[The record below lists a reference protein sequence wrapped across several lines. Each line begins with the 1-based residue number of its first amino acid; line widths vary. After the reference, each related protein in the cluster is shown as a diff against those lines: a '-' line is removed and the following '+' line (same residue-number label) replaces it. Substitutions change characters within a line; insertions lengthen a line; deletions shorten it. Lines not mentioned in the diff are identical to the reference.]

1 MEIFVVGGAV
11 RDVILGR
18 EPKDLDFVVVGSTPE
33 EMIQKGF
40 VQVGA
45 DFPVFLDSDGR
56 EFALART
63 ERKVGVGHTGFQTEF
78 DPTITLQD
86 DLIRR
91 DLTINA
97 LAVRAED
104 WEKFWETRD
113 RSLVIDHVG
122 GLNDIKNRILRHVSE
137 AFGDDPLRVL
147 RVARFAARMN
157 FDIAPETM
165 DMMARMVS
173 SGELDHLT
181 KERVWNEMAK
191 AMSEPFPHGFFDTM
205 ARLGALQVVAG
216 DAAHAFVNVDERLR
230 PLIIEGVEKIQ
241 LWMALFFDKD
251 EATVNAFVSHHRMP
265 SDVVDAIRLSQSF
278 FGAFN
283 GGVDDI
289 IKVCNRFRLWN
300 DSDILV
306 GLAKIVRELWIAPH
320 RFDSLVSHV
329 KLASQINFASLTE
342 DERSRLSG
350 PEIGEAITNK
360 RREVIAKWFKSA

>member
-45 DFPVFLDSDGR
+45 DFPVFLDADGR

-63 ERKVGVGHTGFQTEF
+63 ERKVGAGHTGFQTEF

-86 DLIRR
+86 DLVRR

-104 WEKFWETRD
+104 WKKFWETRD

-122 GLNDIKNRILRHVSE
+122 GLSDIRARILRHVSQ
-137 AFGDDPLRVL
+137 AFSDDPLRVL
-147 RVARFAARMN
+147 RVARFSARMN
-157 FDIAPETM
+157 FDIAPETISLM
-165 DMMARMVS
+165 ADMVR
-173 SGELDHLT
+173 SGELNHLT

-191 AMSEPFPHGFFDTM
+191 AMSESFPQTFFST
-205 ARLGALQVVAG
+205 LFEVGALPIVAG
-216 DAAHAFVNVDERLR
+216 EASHVFMDVEDRLR
-230 PLIIEGVEKIQ
+230 PLIMAGCNSLQ

-251 EATVNAFVSHHRMP
+251 ERAVEDFISQHRMP
-265 SDVVDAIRLSQSF
+265 SEVVDAIRLSQQF
-278 FGAFN
+278 FFAFN
-283 GGVDDI
+283 NDVDSVI
-289 IKVCNRFRLWN
+289 AVCNKFRLWSN
-300 DSDILV
+300 SDILV
-306 GLAKIVRELWIAPH
+306 DLSKVVRELWISGH
-320 RFDSLVSHV
+320 RFDHLVSHI
-329 KLASQINFASLTE
+329 KSASQINFASLTE
-342 DERSRLSG
+342 DEQRQLIG
-350 PEIGEAITNK
+350 HQIGEAITNK
-360 RREVIAKWFKSA
+360 RREVIVKWSKTA